1 MTNQAWQEQA
11 YPLRQLTIRAQGT
24 RHSSRE
30 ELISHVERV
39 LTKLKTGH
47 VKGQSHDDDDGYVFE
62 LVEESPGPSFFDE
75 PCGEQH
81 S

>member
-1 MTNQAWQEQA
+1 MTNQAWQDQA

-30 ELISHVERV
+30 ELIKQVEKV
-39 LTKLKTGH
+39 LAKLKTGH
-47 VKGQSHDDDDGYVFE
+47 IKGHSHDDDAGYVFE

-75 PCGEQH
+75 ACGEQH